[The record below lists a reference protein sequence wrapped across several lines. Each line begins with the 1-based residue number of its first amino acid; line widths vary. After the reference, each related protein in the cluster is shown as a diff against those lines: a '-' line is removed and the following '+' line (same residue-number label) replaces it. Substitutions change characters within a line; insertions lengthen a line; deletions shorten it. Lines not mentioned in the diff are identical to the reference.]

1 MRYVR
6 LTLAFLMLISLVLL
20 AFLQE
25 SVFAWALVLAT
36 VGLCLDIS
44 ITTEP
49 IAPSTEALRTQE
61 ELDKLKQ
68 LSRK

>member
-1 MRYVR
+1 MRWVR

-25 SVFAWALVLAT
+25 SVLRALVLAT

-49 IAPSTEALRTQE
+49 IAPSTEASSNTGRT
-61 ELDKLKQ
+61 
-68 LSRK
+68 R